1 MNAITSAANKPVLT
15 PQIEAPSV
23 PVSIED
29 TGIPTAV
36 LENLLLK
43 HLAHEAKADLLRL
56 SELLGLSTHLV
67 EELML
72 ALRKRSLIEVYQ
84 KQHTALQSHQTTS
97 KNHVL
102 YGLSASGL
110 QQAEIAFLKD
120 AYIGPA
126 PVSLEDYRSVVTRQ
140 DIRRNNINKDHL
152 ESALKGIYGSEY
164 MVPILG
170 PALNSGRA
178 LLLYGHAGTG
188 KSFVAAQLLNAFETS
203 VYIPYSVFT
212 SGNIVKVYSDLHH
225 TKVDNAST
233 AQTIH
238 FNQGYDQ
245 RWALC
250 ERPNIQV
257 GGELTL
263 NMLEVNHS
271 EHNRV
276 WLAPLQML
284 ANNGLLIIDDL
295 GRQSMSVDALLNRW
309 IVPMEYSIDHLV
321 LPSGQQATIPF
332 VLTLA
337 FSTNLNPLDIAD
349 PAFLRRLGYKI
360 EFFPLNQSDYLA
372 LTESVCRSSKVKSS
386 PSVLRFLLSLHES
399 QGVPFYPCVPKDII
413 GICEDIISFEE
424 IDSVI
429 TNNVM
434 EAAWR
439 LYFTSDGVGGQK
451 YE

>member
-1 MNAITSAANKPVLT
+1 MNAITSSLNRPQLK
-15 PQIEAPSV
+15 PQIEAPGVPTSMESLNV
-23 PVSIED
+23 PVV
-29 TGIPTAV
+29 V

-43 HLAHEAKADLLRL
+43 HLAHEVKADYLEL
-56 SELLGLSTHLV
+56 SRLLGLSTHLI
-67 EELML
+67 EELMQS
-72 ALRKRSLIEVYQ
+72 LRKRSLIEVYQ
-84 KQHTALQSHQTTS
+84 KNHNDLQLHQSSS

-102 YGLSASGL
+102 FGLSSAGM
-110 QQAEIAFLKD
+110 QEAEIAFLKD

-126 PVSLEDYRSVVTRQ
+126 PVSLADYSHIVKLQ
-140 DIRRNNINKDHL
+140 DIKKNNINREHI
-152 ESALKGIYGSEY
+152 ENALRGIYGSEY

-188 KSFVAAQLLNAFETS
+188 KSFVAAQLLNAFDTS
-203 VYIPYSVFT
+203 VYIPYAVYT
-212 SGNIVKVYSDLHH
+212 SGNIVKVFSELHH
-225 TKVDNAST
+225 KRVDNNET

-238 FNQGYDQ
+238 FNQQYDR
-245 RWALC
+245 RWTLC

-263 NMLEVNHS
+263 EMLEVNHS

-295 GRQSMSVDALLNRW
+295 GRQAISVDALLNRW

-321 LPSGQQATIPF
+321 LPSGQQASIPF

-337 FSTNLNPLDIAD
+337 FSTNLNPLEIGD
-349 PAFLRRLGYKI
+349 PAFLRRLGYKV
-360 EFFPLNQSDYLA
+360 EFFPLLEKDYFDLI
-372 LTESVCRSSKVKSS
+372 ENVCRSNNIESS
-386 PSVLRFLLSLHES
+386 PAALRFLLSLHES
-399 QGVPFYPCVPKDII
+399 HGVPFYPCIPKDVV
-413 GICEDIISFEE
+413 GICRDIISFEE
-424 IDSVI
+424 RESVI
-429 TNNVM
+429 TNTVL

-439 LYFTSDGVGGQK
+439 LYFTSDGMGG
-451 YE
+451 